1 MAQGTFSTP
10 LADSKKY
17 MTGLSLHS
25 LRRLVPL
32 VTAVLLLFAGYGAAK
47 TRWSS
52 LHMVPDAD
60 MLSGG
65 EFTVEGFGLFA
76 TDSAGKGSVVGTGAL
91 RLGIIEWV
99 NVQGGYADGATLGFK
114 ARILG
119 ETHILL
125 PSLAVGINN
134 LLNHS
139 ELYLFD
145 AQGVDKKS
153 YANELFLALGK
164 SAEPLRLRFH
174 GGIQSIP
181 ALESEVLNWYIAAEK
196 YFGNGLYIGFEGF
209 TRNKLFHP
217 CLFANYRFLKNR
229 VQVSAGLI
237 ELRHML
243 FDDRGQFAVS
253 LNKPAQQDGFVR
265 PGIWFGLAVR
275 GNLGSGKPGGF
286 TGLEDRLS
294 TQQKTIEKLS
304 SELDALKKNNERQER
319 LLKQLES
326 GSGSN
331 PSNATLTVST
341 HNDNLDPIILDKLI
355 KLKAIYTT
363 QPFEPEKAKALAK
376 EITEYRQR
384 AVPVLKALIVNAK
397 EDRLI
402 RVLSVGL
409 LGESG
414 DKTSSDVL
422 LEVLGRGGDPDIRI
436 EALIAL
442 GKMKET
448 RAVHFME
455 QLANDPH
462 DGVAFTAQEVLLQ
475 LVRETGVATSEAFSK
490 RSVAM
495 PDSVSLKEQS
505 LVVDS
510 LDVQKDSTQ
519 SKGAAADSSGA
530 VADSTLSKSAPLLPA
545 APPAAAADSSADF
558 SAALTDSATASSPK
572 AASVPPPA
580 SSKRAS
586 KKAPKP

>member
-1 MAQGTFSTP
+1 MLMMGP
-10 LADSKKY
+10 
-17 MTGLSLHS
+17 SLYG

-32 VTAVLLLFAGYGAAK
+32 ATAALLLLASHGAAK

-99 NVQGGYADGATLGFK
+99 NIYAGYADGATLGFK

-119 ETHILL
+119 ETHLLL
-125 PSLAVGINN
+125 PSLSIGINN

-145 AQGVDKKS
+145 AQVVDKKS
-153 YANELFLALGK
+153 YTNELFLALGK

-243 FDDRGQFAVS
+243 FDDRGRFAVS

-265 PGIWFGLAVR
+265 PGIWFGLTVR

-286 TGLEDRLS
+286 TGLEDRLT

-304 SELDALKKNNERQER
+304 SELEVLKKNNERQER
-319 LLKQLES
+319 LLKQIES
-326 GSGSN
+326 GAGSS
-331 PSNATLTVST
+331 PSAGSATLTVST
-341 HNDNLDPIILDKLI
+341 YNDNLDPIILDKLI
-355 KLKAIYTT
+355 KLKAIHTT
-363 QPFEPEKAKALAK
+363 QPFEPEKAQALGR

-384 AVPVLKALIVNAK
+384 AVPVLKALIANTK
-397 EDRLI
+397 EDRLL
-402 RVLSVGL
+402 RVLCIGL

-414 DKTSSDVL
+414 DKSSSDVL
-422 LEVLGRGGDPDIRI
+422 LEVLGRAGDPDIRI

-455 QLANDPH
+455 QMANDPH
-462 DGVAFTAQEVLLQ
+462 DGVAFAAQEVLMQ
-475 LVRETGVATSEAFSK
+475 LVRETGVTTSEAFAK
-490 RSVAM
+490 RSVNM

-510 LDVQKDSTQ
+510 QSVQKISAPPSGPVTVTT
-519 SKGAAADSSGA
+519 APAADSTA
-530 VADSTLSKSAPLLPA
+530 STIAPKPTIT
-545 APPAAAADSSADF
+545 PPAAAADSSGDF
-558 SAALTDSATASSPK
+558 SAALPDSATA
-572 AASVPPPA
+572 PP
-580 SSKRAS
+580 
-586 KKAPKP
+586 KKAPPVPDPAPQKKSRRRSEKP